1 VANIQ
6 QTGEATDSGKSESA
20 PSEAVELPDKI
31 TVTSRP
37 GVARFV
43 AWLRRIKAE
52 RAIAVVLLVG
62 GLSCG
67 IATFV
72 AMTGNLSTAVNTNHV
87 LLLLLADLI
96 IILGLAALIT
106 RRLAI
111 LWIERKKGMAGA
123 RLHGRLVALFS
134 VVAVAP
140 TILVAAFS
148 VIIFDLGLEFWFSER
163 VSNAIKS
170 SRAVAAAY
178 LEEHQQAIAAD
189 ALSIAQLLNRGGPSL
204 VYNPALFNNVMTQQ
218 AHLRSL
224 MEATVYDSSGRV
236 LARASS
242 DLLAFNPEIP
252 EWAFEQARSQGM
264 AIMTSEEEDRVRALV
279 RLDLSAD
286 AFLYVGRLVDSR
298 VLGHMESTNWAV
310 QRYEDLEGNRYSLQI
325 TFALIFLVVAILLL
339 LVAVW
344 IGLAFANQLTGP
356 IGSLIATAE
365 KVGKGDLRARV
376 QGPPRRDE
384 IGKLSRAFNKM
395 TGQLERQQEAL
406 LEANEQLD
414 FHYRFIEAVLGGVS
428 AGVIGLD
435 ETGRINLPNRRAC
448 EFLNMESDFMVG
460 RTLTEVM
467 PAMGELLDEARRRP
481 RRLAERQL
489 TIPDSSGS
497 ERVLLVRISAELEQG
512 NIKGYVVTFDEITQ
526 LLAAQRKAAWSDI
539 ARRIAH
545 EIKNPLTPIQLAAER
560 LKRKYVSQI
569 TSDPETFQV
578 CTDTIVRHVGD
589 IGRMVDEFS
598 AFARMPAP
606 DMRNENLGELV
617 EQAVFLQRTAHSD
630 VTFTQSLPEAPVV
643 LPCDARQ
650 VVQALTNLTKNAIES
665 IESRQQQE
673 NGEGAPGA
681 VDVTMARQGNRCVI
695 EIADNGKGLP
705 AADRAKL
712 TEPYVTTRERGT
724 GLGLAI
730 VKKIM
735 EDHGGDLLLRDREG
749 GGAIVSLVFPLRDE
763 LVESGGGQAKDD
775 DLIPPVER
783 AAGHG

>member
-6 QTGEATDSGKSESA
+6 QTGDGGPPAGGDSYGSEAAAERPEATAA
-20 PSEAVELPDKI
+20 PYARLVHLLRQIKFER
-31 TVTSRP
+31 TV
-37 GVARFV
+37 A
-43 AWLRRIKAE
+43 LI
-52 RAIAVVLLVG
+52 LLVG

-72 AMTGNLSTAVNTNHV
+72 AMTGNLSVAANARHI

-96 IILGLAALIT
+96 ISLGLAALIA

-111 LWIERKKGMAGA
+111 LWIERKKGRAGA

-148 VIIFDLGLEFWFSER
+148 VIMFDLGLEFWFSER
-163 VSNAIKS
+163 VSTAIKN

-178 LEEHQQAIAAD
+178 LDEHQQTIAAD
-189 ALSIAQLLNRGGPSL
+189 AFAIAQVLNRGGPSL
-204 VYNPALFNNVMTQQ
+204 VYNPALFNNVMTRQ
-218 AHLRSL
+218 ANLRYL
-224 MEATVYDSSGRV
+224 TEAAVYDSSGRM
-236 LARASS
+236 LARSS
-242 DLLAFNPEIP
+242 TFLLAFNPDIP
-252 EWAFEQARSQGM
+252 DWAFERARNEGM

-286 AFLYVGRLVDSR
+286 AYLYIGRLVDSR
-298 VLGHMESTNWAV
+298 VLGHMESTSWAV
-310 QRYEDLEGNRYSLQI
+310 QRYEELEGNRFSLQI
-325 TFALIFLVVAILLL
+325 TFALIFLVVALLLL

-344 IGLAFANQLTGP
+344 IGLAFANQMTGP
-356 IGSLIATAE
+356 IGSLIAASE
-365 KVGKGDLRARV
+365 RVGKGDLKARV
-376 QGPPRRDE
+376 LGPPRRDE
-384 IGKLSRAFNKM
+384 IGNLSRAFNKM
-395 TGQLERQQEAL
+395 TSQLERQQDAL
-406 LEANEQLD
+406 LDANEQLD
-414 FHYRFIEAVLGGVS
+414 YRNRFIEAVLGGVS

-435 ETGRINLPNRRAC
+435 ESGHIDLANRKAC
-448 EFLNMESDFMVG
+448 DFLGQKAKKLRG

-467 PAMGELLDEARRRP
+467 PELAELLEQARQRP
-481 RRLAERQL
+481 KRLAEQQIS
-489 TIPDSSGS
+489 IPDAGGA
-497 ERVLLVRISAELEQG
+497 ERVLLVRISAELEDG
-512 NIKGYVVTFDEITQ
+512 AVMGFVVTFDEITQ

-606 DMRNENLGELV
+606 VMRREDLGKLI
-617 EQAVFLQRTAHSD
+617 EQAILLERTARPQIAFGYTPTETP
-630 VTFTQSLPEAPVV
+630 VTLA
-643 LPCDARQ
+643 CDGRQ
-650 VVQALTNLTKNAIES
+650 VSQALTNLIKNAIES
-665 IESRQQQE
+665 IEGRQQAE
-673 NGEGAPGA
+673 GEGSTPGRI
-681 VDVTMARQGNRCVI
+681 DVVLHSSGVSCII

-705 AADRAKL
+705 QANRNRL

-735 EDHGGDLLLRDREG
+735 EDHGGDLILRDREG
-749 GGAIVSLVFPLRDE
+749 GGAVVSLVFPLREEAVEAGGDHADGKVE
-763 LVESGGGQAKDD
+763 LAS
-775 DLIPPVER
+775 VER

>member
-1 VANIQ
+1 M
-6 QTGEATDSGKSESA
+6 
-20 PSEAVELPDKI
+20 
-31 TVTSRP
+31 
-37 GVARFV
+37 ARLV
-43 AWLRRIKAE
+43 QWLRRIRFE
-52 RAIAVVLLVG
+52 RTVALILLVV
-62 GLSCG
+62 GLSSG

-72 AMTGNLSTAVNTNHV
+72 AMTGNLSVAANTDQI
-87 LLLLLADLI
+87 LLLLLADLV

-111 LWIERKKGMAGA
+111 LWIERKRGRAGS

-148 VIIFDLGLEFWFSER
+148 VIMFDLGLEFWFSER
-163 VSNAIKS
+163 VSSAIKN

-178 LEEHQQAIAAD
+178 LEEHQQAIATD
-189 ALSIAQLLNRGGPSL
+189 ALSIAQVLNRGGPAL
-204 VYNPALFNNVMTQQ
+204 AYNPALFNNVMTRQ
-218 AHLRSL
+218 ANQRYLT
-224 MEATVYDSSGRV
+224 EAAVYDSSGRM

-252 EWAFEQARSQGM
+252 EWAFERARVEGM

-279 RLDLSAD
+279 RLDFVAD
-286 AFLYVGRLVDSR
+286 AYLYVGRLVDSR
-298 VLGHMESTNWAV
+298 VLGHMESTSWAV
-310 QRYEDLEGNRYSLQI
+310 QRYEDLEGSRFSLQI
-325 TFALIFLVVAILLL
+325 TFALVFLVVALLLL

-365 KVGKGDLRARV
+365 RVGKGDLRARV

-384 IGKLSRAFNKM
+384 IGNLSRAFNKM
-395 TGQLERQQEAL
+395 TGQLERQQDAL

-414 FHYRFIEAVLGGVS
+414 YRNRFIEAVLGGVS

-435 ETGRINLPNRRAC
+435 ETGRINLPNRMAC
-448 EFLNMESDFMVG
+448 EFLGQTAEAMRG
-460 RTLTEVM
+460 RTLIEVM
-467 PAMGELLDEARRRP
+467 PAMGELLEEARRRP
-481 RRLAERQL
+481 QKLTEQQL

-497 ERVLLVRISAELEQG
+497 ERVLLVRISAELEHG
-512 NIKGYVVTFDEITQ
+512 DIVGFVVTFDEITQ

-560 LKRKYVSQI
+560 LKRKYVGQI
-569 TSDPETFQV
+569 TNDPETFQV

-598 AFARMPAP
+598 SFARMPAP
-606 DMRNENLGELV
+606 HIRNEDVKKLV

-630 VTFTQSLPEAPVV
+630 VHFTHEAPAETIL

-650 VVQALTNLTKNAIES
+650 VVQALTNLIKNAIES
-665 IESRQQQE
+665 VEGRQALE
-673 NGEGAPGA
+673 GDAAPAGAIDVSVGVGNGSC
-681 VDVTMARQGNRCVI
+681 RI

-705 AADRAKL
+705 KADRGRL

-735 EDHGGDLLLRDREG
+735 EDHGGNLLLRDRDE
-749 GGAIVSLVFPLRDE
+749 GGAIVSLVFPLRE
-763 LVESGGGQAKDD
+763 EIVESGGGRAKDGA
-775 DLIPPVER
+775 LASPVER

>member
-1 VANIQ
+1 MANIQ
-6 QTGEATDSGKSESA
+6 QTGE
-20 PSEAVELPDKI
+20 I
-31 TVTSRP
+31 TVREGGETRP
-37 GVARFV
+37 GEAPADERVARPRFGRLLD
-43 AWLRRIKAE
+43 WLRRIRAE
-52 RAIAVVLLVG
+52 RTVALILLVG
-62 GLSCG
+62 ALVSGT
-67 IATFV
+67 ATFV
-72 AMTGNLSTAVNTNHV
+72 AMTGNLSTTADTGHI
-87 LLLLLADLI
+87 LLLLLADLV

-111 LWIERKKGMAGA
+111 LWIERKKGRAGS

-163 VSNAIKS
+163 VSTAIKN

-178 LEEHQQAIAAD
+178 LDEHQQAIAAD
-189 ALSIAQLLNRGGPSL
+189 ALAIAQVLNRGGPSL
-204 VYNPALFNNVMTQQ
+204 VYNPTVFNNVMTRQ
-218 AHLRSL
+218 ANQRYLT
-224 MEATVYDSSGRV
+224 EAAVYDSSGRM
-236 LARASS
+236 LARSS
-242 DLLAFNPEIP
+242 SFLLAFNPEIP
-252 EWAFEQARSQGM
+252 EWAFERARSEGM

-286 AFLYVGRLVDSR
+286 AYLYVGRLVDSR
-298 VLGHMESTNWAV
+298 VIGHMESTRWAV
-310 QRYEDLEGNRYSLQI
+310 QRYEDLEGNRFSLQI
-325 TFALIFLVVAILLL
+325 TFALIFLVVALLLL

-365 KVGKGDLRARV
+365 KVGKGDLKARV

-384 IGKLSRAFNKM
+384 IGNLSRAFNKM
-395 TGQLERQQEAL
+395 TGQLERQQDAL
-406 LEANEQLD
+406 LEANEELD
-414 FHYRFIEAVLGGVS
+414 NRNRFIEAVLGGVS

-435 ETGRINLPNRRAC
+435 EHGRINLANRMAC
-448 EFLNMESDFMVG
+448 DFLGKKFQTMRG
-460 RTLTEVM
+460 QTLTEVM
-467 PAMGELLDEARRRP
+467 PEIDDLQARARRRP
-481 RRLAERQL
+481 RKLAEQQL

-497 ERVLLVRISAELEQG
+497 ERVLLVRISAELEHG
-512 NIKGYVVTFDEITQ
+512 AIMGFVVTFDEITQ

-560 LKRKYVSQI
+560 LKRKYVGQI
-569 TSDPETFQV
+569 TNDPDTFQI

-606 DMRNENLGELV
+606 DMRKEDIGKLV
-617 EQAVFLQRTAHSD
+617 QEAVFLQRTARQD
-630 VTFTQSLPEAPVV
+630 VRFDYTPPSEEILLA
-643 LPCDARQ
+643 CDGRQ
-650 VVQALTNLTKNAIES
+650 VGQALTNLLKNAIES
-665 IESRQQQE
+665 IEGRHGLE
-673 NGEGAPGA
+673 GEAAPAGVISVTIRTEDA
-681 VDVTMARQGNRCVI
+681 HCVVDIC
-695 EIADNGKGLP
+695 DNGKGLP
-705 AADRAKL
+705 RADRYRL

-735 EDHGGDLLLRDREG
+735 EDHGGNLILRDREE
-749 GGAIVSLVFPLRDE
+749 GGAIVSLIFPLREEVVD
-763 LVESGGGQAKDD
+763 SGAGRPENEAEAPDVK
-775 DLIPPVER
+775 R